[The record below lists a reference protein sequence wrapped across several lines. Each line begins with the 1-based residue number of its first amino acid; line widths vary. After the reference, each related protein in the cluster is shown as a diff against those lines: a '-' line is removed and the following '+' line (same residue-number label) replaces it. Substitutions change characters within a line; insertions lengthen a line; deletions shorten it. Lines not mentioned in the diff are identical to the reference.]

1 MKLRKALDKAKIAR
15 AGLVQNGLVEKQKIK
30 ELTKPEGW
38 QPPVYSESTQVE
50 LNTKTIL
57 NNRCICIE
65 PNSPEIDC
73 YKVLRTKIQLLTRQ
87 KGWNTVM
94 ITSPQPAEGKTLTSV
109 NLALTFS
116 KVYNQ
121 TVLLVDCDL
130 RHQNVHKILGFQSN
144 SGLMDY
150 FSKDRPLEELI
161 IWPGVDKL
169 TLISGGRTMDN
180 SSELLGSPQMKT
192 LIQEMKSRYEDRYI
206 IFDTSPVLIGD
217 DAITMAHY
225 IDCIIMV
232 VEEGQTSMKDVKKA
246 LEMLPQEK
254 FLGFVLNRQTGAL
267 GDKYYGYYKGNR
279 SNRLDG

>member
-1 MKLRKALDKAKIAR
+1 MKLRKALDKAKLAR
-15 AGLVQNGLVEKQKIK
+15 EGLVDTSLVEKQKFK
-30 ELTKPEGW
+30 EKKTPEEW
-38 QPPVYSESTQVE
+38 RPPVYSESTNIE
-50 LNTKTIL
+50 LSTETIL
-57 NNRCICIE
+57 NNRCVCIE

-94 ITSPQPAEGKTLTSV
+94 ITSPQPAEGKTLTAI
-109 NLALTFS
+109 NLSLTFS

-130 RHQNVHKILGFQSN
+130 RHQNVHKVLGFESN
-144 SGLMDY
+144 SGLVNY
-150 FSKDRPLEELI
+150 LLKNQPLEEII

-180 SSELLGSPQMKT
+180 SSELLGSPQMKI
-192 LIQEMKSRYEDRYI
+192 LVQEMKSRYEDRYV

-217 DAITMAHY
+217 DAIAVAHY
-225 IDCIIMV
+225 IDSIIMV
-232 VEEGQTSMKDVKKA
+232 VDEGRTSMKDIKKA

-267 GDKYYGYYKGNR
+267 GDKYYGYYK
-279 SNRLDG
+279 

>member
-1 MKLRKALDKAKIAR
+1 MKLRKALDKAKLAR
-15 AGLVQNGLVEKQKIK
+15 EGLVQTSLVDKQKIK
-30 ELTKPEGW
+30 EVKPPKEW
-38 QPPVYSESTQVE
+38 RPPVYSESTHVE
-50 LNTKTIL
+50 LNTETIL
-57 NNRCICIE
+57 NNRCVCIE

-94 ITSPQPAEGKTLTSV
+94 ITSPQPSEGKTLTSV

-130 RHQNVHKILGFQSN
+130 RHQNIHKVLGLQSN
-144 SGLMDY
+144 LGLMNY
-150 FSKDRPLEELI
+150 LLKDQPLEELI

-169 TLISGGRTMDN
+169 TLISGGRTINN

-192 LIQEMKSRYEDRYI
+192 LIHEMKSRYKDRYV

-217 DAITMAHY
+217 DAISLAHC
-225 IDCIIMV
+225 IDGIVMV
-232 VEEGQTSMKDVKKA
+232 VQEGHTSMKDVKKA

-254 FLGFVLNRQTGAL
+254 FLGFVMNRQKDAL
-267 GDKYYGYYKGNR
+267 GNKYYGYYK
-279 SNRLDG
+279 

>member
-1 MKLRKALDKAKIAR
+1 MKLRKALDKAKLAR
-15 AGLVQNGLVEKQKIK
+15 EGLIDTSLVEKQKVK
-30 ELTKPEGW
+30 EKKPPDDW
-38 QPPVYSESTQVE
+38 RPPVYSESTHVE
-50 LNTKTIL
+50 LNTETIL
-57 NNRCICIE
+57 NNRCVCIE

-73 YKVLRTKIQLLTRQ
+73 YKVLRTKIQLLTKQ

-94 ITSPQPAEGKTLTSV
+94 ITSPQPAEGKTLTSI

-130 RHQNVHKILGFQSN
+130 RHQNVHRVLGMESKL
-144 SGLMDY
+144 GLMNY
-150 FSKDRPLEELI
+150 FLKDQPLEELI

-169 TLISGGRTMDN
+169 TLISGGRTMKD

-192 LIQEMKSRYEDRYI
+192 LIQEMKSRYEDRYV

-217 DAITMAHY
+217 DAIALANY
-225 IDCIIMV
+225 VDSIIMV
-232 VEEGQTSMKDVKKA
+232 VEEGHTSMKDVKKA

-254 FLGFVLNRQTGAL
+254 FLGFVMNQQTGAL
-267 GDKYYGYYKGNR
+267 RDKYYGYYK
-279 SNRLDG
+279 

>member
-1 MKLRKALDKAKIAR
+1 MKLRKALDKAKLAR
-15 AGLVQNGLVEKQKIK
+15 EGLVQTSLVEKRNIK
-30 ELTKPEGW
+30 EKKPPEEW
-38 QPPVYSESTQVE
+38 RSPVYSESTHIE
-50 LNTKTIL
+50 LNTETIL
-57 NNRCICIE
+57 DNRCVCIE

-73 YKVLRTKIQLLTRQ
+73 YKVLRTKIQLLTKQ

-94 ITSPQPAEGKTLTSV
+94 ITSPQPAEGKTLTSI

-130 RHQNVHKILGFQSN
+130 RHQNVHKVLGFQSN
-144 SGLMDY
+144 SGLMNCLL
-150 FSKDRPLEELI
+150 KDQPLEDLI

-192 LIQEMKSRYEDRYI
+192 LIQEMKSRYKDRYV

-217 DAITMAHY
+217 DAIALAHC
-225 IDCIIMV
+225 IDSIIMV
-232 VEEGQTSMKDVKKA
+232 VEEGRSSMKDIKKA
-246 LEMLPQEK
+246 LEMLPREK
-254 FLGFVLNRQTGAL
+254 FLGFVLNRQTSAL
-267 GDKYYGYYKGNR
+267 AKKYYGYYK
-279 SNRLDG
+279 

>member
-1 MKLRKALDKAKIAR
+1 MRLRKALDKAKLAR
-15 AGLVQNGLVEKQKIK
+15 EGTVQTRLVEKENIK
-30 ELTKPEGW
+30 EKRTPEEW
-38 QPPVYSESTQVE
+38 RSPVYSESTNIE
-50 LNTKTIL
+50 LNTETIL

-130 RHQNVHKILGFQSN
+130 RHQNVHKVLGFQSN
-144 SGLMDY
+144 SGLMNY
-150 FSKDRPLEELI
+150 FLKDQPLEEII

-192 LIQEMKSRYEDRYI
+192 LIQEMKSRYEDRYVF
-206 IFDTSPVLIGD
+206 FDTSPVLIGD
-217 DAITMAHY
+217 DAIALANY
-225 IDCIIMV
+225 IDSIIMV
-232 VEEGQTSMKDVKKA
+232 VEEGRTSMKDIKKA

-267 GDKYYGYYKGNR
+267 GDKYYGYYK
-279 SNRLDG
+279 

>member
-1 MKLRKALDKAKIAR
+1 MKLRKALDKAKLAR
-15 AGLVQNGLVEKQKIK
+15 EGIVQPGLVEKQKIK
-30 ELTKPEGW
+30 ELKKSEEW
-38 QPPVYSESTQVE
+38 SPPVYSESARIE
-50 LNTKTIL
+50 LNTGALL

-121 TVLLVDCDL
+121 TVLLVDGDL
-130 RHQNVHKILGFQSN
+130 RHQNVHKVLGFESN
-144 SGLMDY
+144 AGLTNYLM
-150 FSKDRPLEELI
+150 KDRPLEELI
-161 IWPGVDKL
+161 VWPGIDKL
-169 TLISGGRTMDN
+169 TLISGGRTLNN

-192 LIQEMKSRYEDRYI
+192 LVQEMKARYEDRYV

-217 DAITMAHY
+217 DAIALANY

-232 VEEGQTSMKDVKKA
+232 VEEGQTSMKDVQKA

-254 FLGFVLNRQTGAL
+254 FLGFVLNRQKGAL
-267 GDKYYGYYKGNR
+267 RDKYYGYYK
-279 SNRLDG
+279 

>member
-1 MKLRKALDKAKIAR
+1 MKLRKALDKAKLAR
-15 AGLVQNGLVEKQKIK
+15 EDLVQTSLVDKQKIK
-30 ELTKPEGW
+30 EVKPPEEW
-38 QPPVYSESTQVE
+38 RPPVYSESTHVE
-50 LNTKTIL
+50 LNTETIL
-57 NNRCICIE
+57 NNRCVCIE

-94 ITSPQPAEGKTLTSV
+94 ITSPQPSEGKTLTSV

-130 RHQNVHKILGFQSN
+130 RHQNVHKVLGLHSN
-144 SGLMDY
+144 SGLMNY
-150 FSKDRPLEELI
+150 LLKDQPLEELI

-192 LIQEMKSRYEDRYI
+192 LIHEMKSRYKDRYV

-217 DAITMAHY
+217 DAISLAHC
-225 IDCIIMV
+225 IDAIVMV

-254 FLGFVLNRQTGAL
+254 FLGFVMNRQKDAL
-267 GDKYYGYYKGNR
+267 GNKYYGYYK
-279 SNRLDG
+279 

>member
-1 MKLRKALDKAKIAR
+1 MKLRKALDKAKLAR
-15 AGLVQNGLVEKQKIK
+15 EGLVQTSLVDKQKIK
-30 ELTKPEGW
+30 EVKPPEEW
-38 QPPVYSESTQVE
+38 RPPVYTESTHVE
-50 LNTKTIL
+50 LNTETIL
-57 NNRCICIE
+57 NNRCVCIE

-94 ITSPQPAEGKTLTSV
+94 ITSPQPAEGKTLTAV

-130 RHQNVHKILGFQSN
+130 RHQNVHKVLGLHSN
-144 SGLMDY
+144 SGLMNY
-150 FSKDRPLEELI
+150 LLKDQPLEELI

-169 TLISGGRTMDN
+169 TLISGGRTMNN
-180 SSELLGSPQMKT
+180 SSELLGSPQMRA
-192 LIQEMKSRYEDRYI
+192 LILEMKSRYKDRYV

-217 DAITMAHY
+217 DAISLAHC
-225 IDCIIMV
+225 IDAIVMV
-232 VEEGQTSMKDVKKA
+232 VEEGHTSMKDVKKA

-254 FLGFVLNRQTGAL
+254 FLGFVMNRQKGAL
-267 GDKYYGYYKGNR
+267 GNKYYGYYK
-279 SNRLDG
+279 